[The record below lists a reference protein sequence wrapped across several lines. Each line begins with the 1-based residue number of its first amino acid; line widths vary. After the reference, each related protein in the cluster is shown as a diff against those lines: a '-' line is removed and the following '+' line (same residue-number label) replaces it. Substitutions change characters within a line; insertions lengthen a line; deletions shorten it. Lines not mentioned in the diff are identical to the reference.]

1 VSFTGSVSSL
11 VVVGG
16 QWGDEGKG
24 KVVDLLAGGF
34 GAVVRYNGGHNAGHT
49 VKFAD
54 RHFAL
59 HLVPSGIVHGG
70 SLCYMGAGMVV
81 DPLALIREMDSL
93 ADQGVEVEGVEVEG
107 RLFLSP
113 RAALILPTHQ
123 AMDLAREA
131 ARGGG
136 SIGTTGRGIGP
147 AYQDLAQRRALR
159 THLLTDPAGLV
170 ERGRKLMAAHN
181 RELELL
187 YDAEPVDLERACEQL
202 EAAANRLGP
211 FVHEVGPRIEA
222 HVERGDAILFEGAQG
237 VMLDLL
243 HGTYPFVTSSSCL
256 PGAAAVSCGLPPR
269 LLGPVLG
276 IMKAYVTRVGGGP
289 FPTELH
295 DALGDHLRRRGNEF
309 GTTTGRPR
317 RCGWF
322 DAVAARFAVRTAGI
336 DAVALMKL
344 DVLDEL
350 EEIRVA
356 VGYRAPG
363 GKLLD
368 APPADARMLAEL
380 EPVYETLPGWRTPTT
395 AVTRD
400 GDLPGAARDYIGF
413 LEERLGVPV
422 VLVSTGPRREETL
435 LRGDGAVADCI
446 RAAVGS
452 ELAVPSA

>member
-1 VSFTGSVSSL
+1 MTASGSVSSL
-11 VVVGG
+11 VVLGG

-59 HLVPSGIVHGG
+59 HLIPSGIVHEG

-81 DPLALIREMDSL
+81 DPGALVREMEGL
-93 ADQGVEVEGVEVEG
+93 REQGVEVEG

-123 AMDLAREA
+123 ALDLARET
-131 ARGGG
+131 ARGGAG
-136 SIGTTGRGIGP
+136 IGTTGRGIGP

-159 THLLTDPAGLV
+159 AHLLADPPRLLEEA
-170 ERGRKLMAAHN
+170 RRLMQEHN

-187 YDAEPVDLERACEQL
+187 HGGDPVDLDEACAGL
-202 EAAANRLGP
+202 EGAARRLGNL
-211 FVHEVGPRIEA
+211 VEEVGPRIVA
-222 HVERGDAILFEGAQG
+222 HVARGDSILFEGAQG

-243 HGTYPFVTSSSCL
+243 HGTYPYVTSSSCL
-256 PGAAAVSCGLPPR
+256 PGAAAVSCGIPPS
-269 LLGPVLG
+269 LLGPALG
-276 IMKAYVTRVGGGP
+276 ILKAYVTRVGGGP
-289 FPTELH
+289 FPTELG
-295 DALGDHLRRRGNEF
+295 DAVGEHLRRRGNEY

-336 DAVALMKL
+336 HAVALMKL

-350 EEIRVA
+350 DEIRVA
-356 VGYRAPG
+356 VGYRTPDG
-363 GKLLD
+363 RILD
-368 APPADARMLAEL
+368 TPPADAGLLAEITP
-380 EPVYETLPGWRTPTT
+380 EYETLPGWGVPTT

-400 GDLPGAARDYIGF
+400 ADLPGAARTYIRY
-413 LEERLGVPV
+413 LEERLGVPI

-435 LRGDGAVADCI
+435 FRGSGEVAALVG
-446 RAAVGS
+446 RAAGARS
-452 ELAVPSA
+452 PSPSA